1 MQVMLID
8 DHPMLNYGLA
18 YCLEETGHFSVIAQ
32 ATSLSEARQ
41 IIEEVETLP
50 SLIILDIL
58 LGEENGLDF
67 LSFLK
72 NFCQKKQIHKP
83 KVLICSVLEDPFRIR
98 SAISLGAS
106 GYVPKTGTKA
116 ELLLA
121 IDTILSGKI
130 FVPDRHSIILQERSN
145 THTKFTKREN
155 DVLNLVMQ
163 NNTNQKI
170 AQMLGIS
177 VRTVE
182 NHISNIYFKT
192 GAVNRLELMKL

>member
-18 YCLEETGHFSVIAQ
+18 SCLEETGRFSVGAQ
-32 ATSLSEARQ
+32 ATSLIEARRF
-41 IIEEVETLP
+41 IEETETLP
-50 SLIILDIL
+50 SLVILDIL

-67 LSFLK
+67 IPFLK
-72 NFCQKKQIHKP
+72 NFCREKQALMP
-83 KVLICSVLEDPFRIR
+83 PVLVCSVLEDPFRIR

-116 ELLLA
+116 ELLFA
-121 IDTILSGKI
+121 IDSVLSGKV
-130 FVPDRHSIILQERSN
+130 FVSDGYNIMLEEISN
-145 THTKFTKREN
+145 THARFTKREN
-155 DVLNLVMQ
+155 DVLNLIMQ
-163 NNTNQKI
+163 NKTNQQI

-192 GAVNRLELMKL
+192 GAENRVELMKM

>member
-18 YCLEETGHFSVIAQ
+18 SCLEETGRFSVSAQ
-32 ATSLSEARQ
+32 AGSLNEARY
-41 IIEEVETLP
+41 IIEKAEKLP
-50 SLIILDIL
+50 SLVILDIL

-72 NFCQKKQIHKP
+72 NFCREKQMLKP
-83 KVLICSVLEDPFRIR
+83 PVLICSVLEDPFRIR

-106 GYVPKTGTKA
+106 GYVSKTGTKA

-121 IDTILSGKI
+121 IETVLSGKV
-130 FVPDRHSIILQERSN
+130 FVSDIHNIMLQERSS
-145 THTKFTKREN
+145 THAKFTKREN

-163 NNTNQKI
+163 NKTNQQI
-170 AQMLGIS
+170 AQLLDINI
-177 VRTVE
+177 RTVE

-192 GAVNRLELMKL
+192 GAENRVELMKL